1 MKYYPVFLDLRGRP
15 CLVVGGGTVAERK
28 AVSLLDAGADLT
40 IVSPSLTPAL
50 RELVHRNKVRHRPKV
65 FEEPD
70 LTRFFL
76 AIAATNNPTVNTTIA
91 AACRAR
97 GVLVNVATAPEASAF
112 IVPSVV
118 ERGDLMIAVSTC
130 GASPAL
136 AKKVR
141 EDLEHAYGPEYGVF
155 TEKLA
160 LLRQRLLA
168 VVPSE
173 TARRQIF
180 QAVVDSDV
188 LDLIRQGAVREADLR
203 IEEVVKSRSGAGGG

>member
-40 IVSPSLTPAL
+40 IVSPSLTPVL
-50 RELVHRNKVRHRPKV
+50 RELVQRNNIRHRPKV

-91 AACRAR
+91 AACRSR

-112 IVPSVV
+112 IVPSVI
-118 ERGDLMIAVSTC
+118 ERGDLVIAVSTC

-141 EDLEHAYGPEYGVF
+141 KDLEHAYGPEYGAF

-160 LLRQRLLA
+160 HLRRRLLA
-168 VVPSE
+168 EVPTE
-173 TARRQIF
+173 AVRRKIF
-180 QAVVDSDV
+180 QAVVDSEV
-188 LDLIRQGAVREADLR
+188 LALIRRGAVREADLL
-203 IEEVVKSRSGAGGG
+203 IEEIVKGVGGAGGG